1 MFRCD
6 RGLTVMWKHGYVGYV
21 LVDNDRKCG
30 QLESADGILVLEVV
44 NDFRNTVTSISVKI
58 FVLYLNLTLDRSST

>member
-1 MFRCD
+1 
-6 RGLTVMWKHGYVGYV
+6 MWKYGYVGYV
-21 LVDNDRKCG
+21 LVDNGRKCG

-58 FVLYLNLTLDRSST
+58 FVLYLNLTLNRSST

>member
-1 MFRCD
+1 
-6 RGLTVMWKHGYVGYV
+6 MWKHGYVGYV

>member
-1 MFRCD
+1 
-6 RGLTVMWKHGYVGYV
+6 MWKHGYVDYV
-21 LVDNDRKCG
+21 LVDNGRKCG